1 MRELLISARVP
12 ADAISA
18 TIDLPDPSHLQYL
31 NIAAANAGCYDTLLA
46 GAVNLKELYCNF
58 YPDAVLDLSGCP
70 KLESLTV
77 LTFAESALAKIRLRK
92 GLSQLRELKIYDENN
107 KDYSHL
113 VEIEYVE

>member
-1 MRELLISARVP
+1 M
-12 ADAISA
+12 
-18 TIDLPDPSHLQYL
+18 
-31 NIAAANAGCYDTLLA
+31 
-46 GAVNLKELYCNF
+46 
-58 YPDAVLDLSGCP
+58 
-70 KLESLTV
+70 ESLTV